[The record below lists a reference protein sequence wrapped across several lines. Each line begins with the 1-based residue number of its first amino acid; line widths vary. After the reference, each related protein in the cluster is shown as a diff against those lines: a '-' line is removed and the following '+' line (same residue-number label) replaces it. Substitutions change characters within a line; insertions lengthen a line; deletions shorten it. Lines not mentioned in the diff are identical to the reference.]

1 MVALAVGLPV
11 LMFAVGVVVVLG
23 LPSDY
28 FVRVSAPH
36 GNEHRALRFLLA
48 ALKNILGVLVF
59 AAGFVMAIPLVP
71 GPGVL
76 FMVLGLGM
84 VDFPGKR
91 RLEQRLLRQP
101 LVFSSVN
108 KMRARFGRPPMRG
121 C

>member
-1 MVALAVGLPV
+1 MVAVAIGLPV
-11 LMFAVGVVVVLG
+11 LMFAVSVAVVLG

-28 FVRVSAPH
+28 FVRVSAQH
-36 GNEHRALRFLLA
+36 GVEHRALRFSLA
-48 ALKNILGVLVF
+48 ALKNILGVMVF
-59 AAGFVMAIPLVP
+59 AAGFVMALPLVP

-84 VDFPGKR
+84 MDFPGKG
-91 RLEQRLLRQP
+91 RLEQRLLRHP

>member
-11 LMFAVGVVVVLG
+11 LMFAVGVVVILG

-28 FVRVSAPH
+28 FVRVSAKH
-36 GNEHRALRFLLA
+36 GAEHRALRFLLT
-48 ALKNILGVLVF
+48 ALKNIFGVIVF
-59 AAGFVMAIPLVP
+59 AAGFVMALPLVP

-91 RLEQRLLRQP
+91 SLEQRLLRQP

-108 KMRARFGRPPMRG
+108 KMRARFGRPPMKG